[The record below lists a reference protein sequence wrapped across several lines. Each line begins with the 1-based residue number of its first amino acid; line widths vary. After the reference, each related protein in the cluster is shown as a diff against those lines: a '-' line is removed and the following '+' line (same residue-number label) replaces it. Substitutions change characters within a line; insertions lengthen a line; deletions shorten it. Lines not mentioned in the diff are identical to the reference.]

1 MIKELYY
8 FGPSKIWGKIRNNF

>member
-8 FGPSKIWGKIRNNF
+8 FGPSKICR